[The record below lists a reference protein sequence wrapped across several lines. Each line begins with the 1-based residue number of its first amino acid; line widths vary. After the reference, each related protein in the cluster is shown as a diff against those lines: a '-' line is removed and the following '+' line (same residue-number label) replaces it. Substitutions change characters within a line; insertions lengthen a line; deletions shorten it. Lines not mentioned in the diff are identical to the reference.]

1 MTDWKATAKQLHEIA
16 TFFFHSHF
24 DSSLRNDDALFEKYV
39 DFNQDE
45 KNFRKFLTKAK

>member
-39 DFNQDE
+39 EYLDE
-45 KNFRKFLTKAK
+45 IKKEF